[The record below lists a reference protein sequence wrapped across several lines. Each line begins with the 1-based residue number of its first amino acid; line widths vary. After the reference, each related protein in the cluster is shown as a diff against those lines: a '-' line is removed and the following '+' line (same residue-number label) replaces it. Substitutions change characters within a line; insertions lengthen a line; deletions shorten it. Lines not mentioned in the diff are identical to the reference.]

1 MNSVKVRDVMNTEFT
16 TIAQEMP
23 FRKVL
28 ETISYSKNFYF
39 PILDNKGDMTGI
51 LSFSDIREMM
61 FEEQL
66 GDLLVAEELATHKVQ
81 VLTPEQNL
89 NEAMEIFSQLDV
101 DQLPVVRNDD
111 KAKVI
116 GMLTRGDVMAA
127 YNREILVSGFER

>member
-1 MNSVKVRDVMNTEFT
+1 
-16 TIAQEMP
+16 
-23 FRKVL
+23 
-28 ETISYSKNFYF
+28 
-39 PILDNKGDMTGI
+39 
-51 LSFSDIREMM
+51 MM

-66 GDLLVAEELATHKVQ
+66 GDLLVAEELATNKVQ